1 MRERAG
7 TKGHGWRCS
16 ETGQSLVEFMA
27 GVVVLIILVSGVL
40 DIGRAFMTFVAIENG
55 AGEGALFASVH
66 PKWVT
71 DDHQDDPNNI
81 TYRAAHESPSGLVDW
96 NLATVEVIT
105 STEEAGYP
113 ITVTVT
119 YSYTVLTPFIN
130 QLIGGGNLPLR
141 AEAVEMILNA
151 DD

>member
-1 MRERAG
+1 MRARIGA
-7 TKGHGWRCS
+7 TNSTHHRS
-16 ETGQSLVEFMA
+16 EAGQSLVEFAA
-27 GVVVLIILVSGVL
+27 GVMVLIILVSGVL

-55 AGEGALFASVH
+55 AGEGALYASAH

-71 DDHQDDPNNI
+71 EDDQADPDNI
-81 TYRAAHESPSGLVDW
+81 TYRAAHESPTGLVDW
-96 NLATVEVIT
+96 SLASVGVIT
-105 STEEAGYP
+105 STIEAGQP

-130 QLIGGGNLPLR
+130 QLIGGGNLPLH
-141 AEAVEMILNA
+141 ATATEMILNT

>member
-1 MRERAG
+1 
-7 TKGHGWRCS
+7 
-16 ETGQSLVEFMA
+16 MA

-66 PKWVT
+66 PTWVSHGVPYA
-71 DDHQDDPNNI
+71 DANDPNNI

-105 STEEAGYP
+105 STIEAGQP

-141 AEAVEMILNA
+141 AEAVEMILNT